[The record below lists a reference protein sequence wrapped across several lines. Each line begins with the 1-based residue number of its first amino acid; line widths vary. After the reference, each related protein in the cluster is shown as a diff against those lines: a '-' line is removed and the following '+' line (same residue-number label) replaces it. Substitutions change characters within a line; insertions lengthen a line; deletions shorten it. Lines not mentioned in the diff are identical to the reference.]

1 MVQELVAVTPLS
13 LSSSGCT
20 ASLHNIGGREQGYC
34 TSVFPNTGTQT
45 LPAMFSAV
53 PNGHKLYSQGSVKCV
68 PLAKVIQLFKSVAS
82 VLLSASTHKAFTRE
96 PVVALFGKT
105 FLLAKLVQLLPSM
118 KTENFCARFLR
129 NTETGT
135 QTEVQF
141 NGVAGD
147 IMGGHPPYRPLKT
160 LLGDP

>member
-1 MVQELVAVTPLS
+1 MVQELVAVTPPG

-96 PVVALFGKT
+96 PVVALFGKISL
-105 FLLAKLVQLLPSM
+105 FLQNWFSSPCRAWKQ
-118 KTENFCARFLR
+118 KTVACVFY
-129 NTETGT
+129 ETQKQGRRPK
-135 QTEVQF
+135 F
-141 NGVAGD
+141 NSTA
-147 IMGGHPPYRPLKT
+147 
-160 LLGDP
+160 

>member
-53 PNGHKLYSQGSVKCV
+53 PNGHKLNSQGSVKCV

-118 KTENFCARFLR
+118 KNRKLLR
-129 NTETGT
+129 TFSTKHRNRDADRSSIQRRSGRHY
-135 QTEVQF
+135 
-141 NGVAGD
+141 GRASS
-147 IMGGHPPYRPLKT
+147 L
-160 LLGDP
+160 

>member
-1 MVQELVAVTPLS
+1 MVQELVAVTPPG

-105 FLLAKLVQLLPSM
+105 FWQNWFSSCRAW